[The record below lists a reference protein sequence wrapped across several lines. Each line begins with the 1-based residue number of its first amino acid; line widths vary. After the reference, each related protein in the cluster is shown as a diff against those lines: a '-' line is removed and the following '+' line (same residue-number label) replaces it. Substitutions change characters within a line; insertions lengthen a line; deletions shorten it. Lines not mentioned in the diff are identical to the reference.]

1 MSRINQINTLTDLLC
16 LEAGIVH
23 YMALVDEEDENS
35 LDKILGSLQPE
46 QARKMKRNFRK
57 QLRRSV
63 KSKEKRDSM
72 LPGARRRS
80 VMTRMRNKA
89 WNIVVKSE
97 RALDDDNL

>member
-1 MSRINQINTLTDLLC
+1 
-16 LEAGIVH
+16 
-23 YMALVDEEDENS
+23 
-35 LDKILGSLQPE
+35 
-46 QARKMKRNFRK
+46 
-57 QLRRSV
+57 V